1 MWKTRE
7 PNPME
12 ADRRQWRFAS
22 LAPFMRVVRRDRAST
37 HDMQMD
43 RIIVQLIFCVLLSM
57 VLVSPLNALAKGP
70 ANPCLLSTLV
80 GEIDALTP
88 VSLKTSYAALN
99 EGHPEQCRPVMI
111 QLNSNGGN
119 VEAAIEAGEFIRQKK
134 ITTIVP
140 ADSSCASACVLL
152 HLGGV
157 HRLSVGKVG
166 IHRPFYDRPS
176 RSDAESRATY
186 ERLNDL
192 IRRYLKK
199 MNVPDIVLG
208 AMNAVPPGEI
218 RWLTKQQR
226 EDFQIDGEDP
236 VFADQRDSLIAKRLG
251 ISKKELYSR
260 QQRAKTACAYD
271 QIEGSLD
278 RAVSSLQCY
287 NRILSGAL

>member
-1 MWKTRE
+1 MTTHRCE
-7 PNPME
+7 
-12 ADRRQWRFAS
+12 
-22 LAPFMRVVRRDRAST
+22 RAST
-37 HDMQMD
+37 RDVQMD
-43 RIIVQLIFCVLLSM
+43 RIIVQLIFGVLLST
-57 VLVSPLNALAKGP
+57 VLVSPLNALAQGA
-70 ANPCLLSTLV
+70 ANPCRLYALV
-80 GEIDALTP
+80 GEIDAFTP

-99 EGHPEQCRPVMI
+99 DGHPERCGTVTL

-134 ITTIVP
+134 ITTIVS

-157 HRLSVGKVG
+157 HRLSAGKVG
-166 IHRPFYDRPS
+166 IHRPFSDRPS
-176 RSDAESRATY
+176 RSDAESRAAH
-186 ERLNDL
+186 EKLNDL

-199 MNVPDIVLG
+199 MNVPDTLLG

-236 VFADQRDSLIAKRLG
+236 VFADQRDSLIAKRLD

-271 QIEGSLD
+271 QIGGSFD
-278 RAVSSLQCY
+278 RAKSYLECY